1 MVLIIALVFILAC
14 GFGFL
19 TAFHA
24 GALVI
29 LLLPKVSQNAGLC
42 TAAFETLQGIVQR
55 LILFYVDFRH
65 FISLPPTR
73 QKQTIKGPN
82 TWL

>member
-19 TAFHA
+19 AAFYA
-24 GALVI
+24 GTLVI

-42 TAAFETLQGIVQR
+42 TAAFETL
-55 LILFYVDFRH
+55 
-65 FISLPPTR
+65 
-73 QKQTIKGPN
+73 
-82 TWL
+82 